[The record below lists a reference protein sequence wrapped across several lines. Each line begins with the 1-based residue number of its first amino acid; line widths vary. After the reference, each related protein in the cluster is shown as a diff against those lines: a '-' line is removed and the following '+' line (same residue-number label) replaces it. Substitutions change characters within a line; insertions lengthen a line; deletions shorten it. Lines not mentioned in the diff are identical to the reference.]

1 MNWRLMTTLLVF
13 GFALTWVPAAEASPG
28 RDKPKG
34 DRPHKTGK
42 IDKSKRTAA
51 PVFNTND
58 RDVITGYYRNRS
70 SNLPPGL
77 AKRNGNLPPGL
88 QRQLERNGTL
98 PRGLQKRIDP
108 FPQELNH
115 QLQILSPGY
124 TRGLIGGSA
133 VIIDQRNRAIVD
145 VIHNLLNNAG
155 Q

>member
-1 MNWRLMTTLLVF
+1 MTWKLPTALLVL
-13 GFALTWVPAAEASPG
+13 GFALACVPADASAD
-28 RDKPKG
+28 RDRRKG
-34 DRPHKTGK
+34 DKHHKPLK
-42 IDKSKRTAA
+42 HEESIRTTV
-51 PVFNTND
+51 PVFSAAD
-58 RDVITGYYRNRS
+58 RDVITDYYRNRS

-88 QRQLERNGTL
+88 QRQLERKGTL

-115 QLQILSPGY
+115 QLPILSPGY

-133 VIIDQRNRAIVD
+133 VIIDRRNRAIVD